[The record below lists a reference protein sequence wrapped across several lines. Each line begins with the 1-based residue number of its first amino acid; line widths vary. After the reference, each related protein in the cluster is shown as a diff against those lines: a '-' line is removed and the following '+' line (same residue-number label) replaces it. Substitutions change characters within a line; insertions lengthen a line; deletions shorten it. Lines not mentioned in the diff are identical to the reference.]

1 MGLSRLNGTNRNG
14 VNMKRYVG
22 SADNAMHEKWAK
34 WSMQPKKQ
42 RYNIGYYASV
52 LVVAVSAFIVVGFHQ
67 YLIF

>member
-1 MGLSRLNGTNRNG
+1 
-14 VNMKRYVG
+14 MKRYVG

-42 RYNIGYYASV
+42 RHNIGYYASV

-67 YLIF
+67 YLVF